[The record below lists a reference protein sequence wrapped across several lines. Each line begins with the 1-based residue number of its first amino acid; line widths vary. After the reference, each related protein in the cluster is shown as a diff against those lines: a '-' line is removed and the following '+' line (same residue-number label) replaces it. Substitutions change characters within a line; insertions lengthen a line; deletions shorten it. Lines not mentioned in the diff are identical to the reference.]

1 MTEKYLHTLRGDV
14 YYLISENISA
24 DKHTVFFFPGLT
36 ADHTLFDKQI
46 SYFEC
51 MYNLIVWDSPA
62 HGKSRP
68 YNDFSFENTS
78 DDIFRIL
85 KENGISEIIAVG
97 QSMGG
102 YYAQA
107 FMLRYPSIVKGFIG
121 IGTTPYGEEYY
132 SESDKFWLRHIES
145 LSLMCPTGWL
155 KKAAAKQA
163 CTTEYGYENMMK
175 MTACYDK
182 KEYCHLM
189 QSAYA
194 AFLNDNCDLKIECPV
209 LITHGEY
216 DRVGTVKK
224 YCRMWTEKTG
234 FPLRV
239 IKGAGHNANAD
250 NPDET
255 NHIIEDF
262 ISSLK

>member
-1 MTEKYLHTLRGDV
+1 MIEKYLKTVRGNI
-14 YYLISENISA
+14 YYLISENILFN
-24 DKHTVFFFPGLT
+24 KHTLFLFPGLT

-46 SYFEC
+46 QYFENR
-51 MYNLIVWDSPA
+51 YNLIVWDSPA

-68 YNDFSFENTS
+68 YSEFSFENTS
-78 DDIFRIL
+78 DDILMIL
-85 KENGISEIIAVG
+85 EENGISEIIAVG

-107 FMLRYPSIVKGFIG
+107 FILRHPSKVKGFIG
-121 IGTTPYGEEYY
+121 IGTTPYGEEYN
-132 SESDKFWLRHIES
+132 SESDKFWLRHVEG
-145 LSLMCPTGWL
+145 LSMMCPIGWL
-155 KKAAAKQA
+155 KKAAAKQS

-175 MTACYDK
+175 MTSCYDK

-189 QSAYA
+189 QIAYTE
-194 AFLNDNCDLKIECPV
+194 FLKDNRDMKIDCPV

-216 DRVGTVKK
+216 DKVGLVKK
-224 YCRMWTEKTG
+224 YCRMWAEKTG
-234 FPLRV
+234 FPLRI

-255 NHIIEDF
+255 NHIIDDF